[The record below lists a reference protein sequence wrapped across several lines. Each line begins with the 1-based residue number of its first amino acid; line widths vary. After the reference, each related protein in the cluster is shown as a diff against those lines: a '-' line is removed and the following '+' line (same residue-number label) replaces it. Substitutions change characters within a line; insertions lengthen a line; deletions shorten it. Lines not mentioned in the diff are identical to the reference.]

1 MHRKLLPVCLEGK
14 YVAIVQQTPS
24 TQKIQKRDLL
34 IVQNRHS
41 QFFVLMLV
49 KRSEYSIIFSLFL
62 LVVIMGVTML
72 SKSMK
77 NDNTQKKRK
86 HYGLVSKLY
95 IVVPLIDFCF
105 APLLYLVKEYFDCV
119 TF

>member
-1 MHRKLLPVCLEGK
+1 MIQKIIIFFMHRKLLPVCLEGK

-77 NDNTQKKRK
+77 NDNTQKTQTLRF
-86 HYGLVSKLY
+86 G
-95 IVVPLIDFCF
+95 I
-105 APLLYLVKEYFDCV
+105 
-119 TF
+119 

>member
-34 IVQNRHS
+34 IVQNIHS

-49 KRSEYSIIFSLFL
+49 KRSEYSIIFLSFSSGANHGSDN
-62 LVVIMGVTML
+62 VI
-72 SKSMK
+72 
-77 NDNTQKKRK
+77 KKHEK
-86 HYGLVSKLY
+86 
-95 IVVPLIDFCF
+95 
-105 APLLYLVKEYFDCV
+105 
-119 TF
+119 

>member
-41 QFFVLMLV
+41 QFFVLMIV

-62 LVVIMGVTML
+62 VVVIMGVTML

-77 NDNTQKKRK
+77 NDNTQKRK

-105 APLLYLVKEYFDCV
+105 ATLLYLVEE
-119 TF
+119 